1 MYSIR
6 CSADSSKM
14 VRDSVCQVNFSF
26 SETCVLPYA
35 AVTVTL
41 QTATKLPS
49 LVITITS
56 AVPAAT
62 PVTVIALPLTVT
74 VAFAPSEVATRN
86 EVSEAL
92 AGLTVTLSVVVAP
105 TATLAVALSSVTPVT
120 GIFGVPLSSAS
131 SGLPVLVIF
140 AVRVMTSFAGMAL
153 PKLLHQPR
161 KTSTVPF
168 GYLIL

>member
-1 MYSIR
+1 
-6 CSADSSKM
+6 M

-49 LVITITS
+49 LVITIMS

-62 PVTVIALPLTVT
+62 PVTVSVLPLAVT
-74 VAFAPSEVATRN
+74 VALARSADDTRKDL
-86 EVSEAL
+86 SEAL

-120 GIFGVPLSSAS
+120 GIFGLPLSSAS

-140 AVRVMTSFAGMAL
+140 AVRVITSL
-153 PKLLHQPR
+153 PGWL
-161 KTSTVPF
+161 
-168 GYLIL
+168 YLCCCTNRGKRRRYHSDI